1 MKYFII
7 NIALYLSILSVTKAQ
22 SYNVN
27 NSTDISSVLR
37 IDPSGKQ
44 QKLTYKCQAS
54 YLVINDTII
63 KNATYYLKK
72 SKHQNSTAFTLA
84 IAGSVFVGAALIAGN
99 AKEKSNSGSW
109 NFGPSDKEIWTGI
122 LGIVGGSLIIASTPS
137 FVNSGV
143 NKHKARVALQ
153 KQKTGF
159 GIPKVT
165 GDIAGF
171 LLSIPLGKY

>member
-37 IDPSGKQ
+37 IDQSGKQ
-44 QKLTYKCQAS
+44 IITFKCQAS
-54 YLVINDTII
+54 YLEINDTII
-63 KNATYYLKK
+63 KNAAYYLKK

-84 IAGSVFVGAALIAGN
+84 IAGTVFVGAALLAGN

-122 LGIVGGSLIIASTPS
+122 LGIVGGSLIIASIPS

-165 GDIAGF
+165 GDIAGL